1 MQMITNSFLFIISN
15 LLLSLTN
22 SLTQPS
28 NSQKSMNTKFCLNC
42 RYFLDNSYTG
52 IQFGKCAQFP
62 HIIEDNSYL
71 ITGTSIYQEI
81 DYHYCSTAR
90 STETMCGKEGKIYKR
105 KYQKNK

>member
-1 MQMITNSFLFIISN
+1 MQIITNSFLFIISCF
-15 LLLSLTN
+15 LLSLT
-22 SLTQPS
+22 

-90 STETMCGKEGKIYKR
+90 NTETMCGKEGKIYKR
-105 KYQKNK
+105 KYQKK

>member
-1 MQMITNSFLFIISN
+1 MQITIHFLFIISSF
-15 LLLSLTN
+15 LLSLTSSVQN
-22 SLTQPS
+22 EP
-28 NSQKSMNTKFCLNC
+28 SMNTKFCLNC

-52 IQFGKCAQFP
+52 IQFGKCSQFP

-90 STETMCGKEGKIYKR
+90 SSETMCGKEGKIYKR
-105 KYQKNK
+105 KYQKKNK

>member
-1 MQMITNSFLFIISN
+1 
-15 LLLSLTN
+15 
-22 SLTQPS
+22 
-28 NSQKSMNTKFCLNC
+28 MNTKFCLNC

-90 STETMCGKEGKIYKR
+90 SSEKMCGKEGKIYKR